1 MNLLELFKNLTK
13 EEKEEFINLII
24 KEINKKNADNG
35 NLNLV
40 S

>member
-1 MNLLELFKNLTK
+1 MNLLELFNNLT
-13 EEKEEFINLII
+13 EEERKEFINLII

>member
-1 MNLLELFKNLTK
+1 MNLLELFNNLT
-13 EEKEEFINLII
+13 EEERKEFINLII
-24 KEINKKNADNG
+24 KEINKKNANNG